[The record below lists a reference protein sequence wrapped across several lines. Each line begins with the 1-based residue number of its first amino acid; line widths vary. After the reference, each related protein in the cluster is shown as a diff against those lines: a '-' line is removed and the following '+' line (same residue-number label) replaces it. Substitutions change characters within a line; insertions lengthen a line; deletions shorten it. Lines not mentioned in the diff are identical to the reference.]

1 MRHRAARAV
10 RLGRVVAILAAS
22 VIALVALPLGSAVAS
37 SPSTVTCSTSS
48 SPAPSEGGVDMSATI
63 VGPATSPC
71 DAKPSGTVSG
81 GSGPAPVGT
90 STRQNGPGTGA
101 GVDPAG
107 VVTDGE
113 LPSLTL
119 DEVDLG
125 GMLSIG
131 GLSTSYRPSFN
142 PFGGDLE
149 LSFTVRNT
157 SQSTV
162 DATAD
167 FWMEGPF
174 GLRISSAD
182 DVAVA
187 ALKPG
192 ETRTVSAS
200 LPGVGQWTV
209 LTAHT
214 TFTPPEMVDDVQLT
228 PLTRDATVFALPWFV
243 VLLVALGL
251 AAWVVVLVLRRR
263 EGAEPIGAWA

>member
-1 MRHRAARAV
+1 VRHRPAPAV
-10 RLGRVVAILAAS
+10 RLTRAVAILAAS
-22 VIALVALPLGSAVAS
+22 VIALLALPAGPAVAS
-37 SPSTVTCSTSS
+37 SQSTVTCSTTA

-71 DAKPSGTVSG
+71 DAKPNGSVSS
-81 GSGPAPVGT
+81 GSGSTPGST
-90 STRQNGPGTGA
+90 SIRQNGSGTGSV
-101 GVDPAG
+101 VDPAG
-107 VVTDGE
+107 VVTEGD
-113 LPSLTL
+113 LPTLTL

-131 GLSTSYRPSFN
+131 GLSSSYRPSFN

-200 LPGVGQWTV
+200 LPGVGQWTI

-214 TFTPPEMVDDVQLT
+214 TFTPPETVDDVPLT

-263 EGAEPIGAWA
+263 EGAEPIGVWA